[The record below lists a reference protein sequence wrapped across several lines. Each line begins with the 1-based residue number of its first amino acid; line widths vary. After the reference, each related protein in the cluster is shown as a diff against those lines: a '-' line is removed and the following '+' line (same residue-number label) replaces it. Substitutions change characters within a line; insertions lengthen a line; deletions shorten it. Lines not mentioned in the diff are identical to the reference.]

1 MQASIK
7 AEKNGTV
14 IAVLDAEAARTTFAC
29 VIFAARIHEEIVPL
43 ARIMEQQLQIEGVGV
58 NQGDARHADDASR
71 TR

>member
-7 AEKNGTV
+7 AQRNGMV
-14 IAVLDAEAARTTFAC
+14 VAVLDAEAARVTFAC

-43 ARIMEQQLQIEGVGV
+43 ARIVEQQLQIECEGALK
-58 NQGDARHADDASR
+58 GDVSYAGNSSG

>member
-1 MQASIK
+1 MQASITS
-7 AEKNGTV
+7 EKNGTV

-43 ARIMEQQLQIEGVGV
+43 ARIVEQQLQIEGIAVTSGEFSHAH
-58 NQGDARHADDASR
+58 DANR

>member
-14 IAVLDAEAARTTFAC
+14 IAVLDAEAARTTIAC

-58 NQGDARHADDASR
+58 NQGGARHAGDASR

>member
-1 MQASIK
+1 MQASLT

-43 ARIMEQQLQIEGVGV
+43 ARIVEQQLQIEESGVAR
-58 NQGDARHADDASR
+58 GDFIHVHDTNRAR
-71 TR
+71 

>member
-43 ARIMEQQLQIEGVGV
+43 ARIMEQQLQIEGVEV
-58 NQGDARHADDASR
+58 NQGDARHAGDASR